1 VRAQTIGLLVG
12 VSFIVADVTGR
23 AEVGRTEVTSG
34 AYQSA
39 LQFFNNLPPGDIHD
53 ALRFVRPVAVS
64 TQGRWRALLTLPS
77 QGELPPTAR
86 EAAYLAQLQ
95 PVLTF
100 HDRLDIVTIKII
112 DLARADVGLHAR
124 SILLLSR
131 RALTLLSVAELQ
143 GIVAHEMGHD
153 YFWNDYYDARQ
164 RHDRVALYE
173 IELKCDGIAALTM
186 KALRVDPDAVGSGLQ
201 ALARFNEALAPINAA
216 NYPDFDERMQFMGD
230 VLALHRAR

>member
-23 AEVGRTEVTSG
+23 AEVARTELTSG

-39 LQFFNNLPPGDIHD
+39 LQFFKSLTPGDIRD
-53 ALRFVRPVAVS
+53 ALRFVRPVAAS

-77 QGELPPTAR
+77 QGELAPTAR
-86 EAAYLAQLQ
+86 EAGYLAQLQ

-100 HDRLDIVTIKII
+100 HDRLDTVTIKII
-112 DLARADVGLHAR
+112 DLTRADVGLHAR

-153 YFWNDYYDARQ
+153 YFWSDYYDARQ
-164 RHDRVALYE
+164 RHDRVALRE
-173 IELKCDGIAALTM
+173 IELKSDGIAALTM
-186 KALRVDPDAVGSGLQ
+186 RALRVDPESVGSGLH

-216 NYPDFDERMQFMGD
+216 NYPDFDERMQFMRD